1 MTPVYDVEE
10 FLPVEPGLYE
20 AELTKIMEKTS
31 FFTNENEE
39 EERRRYW
46 QWLFGIKNDDEYEGR
61 TLSANVGD
69 AFGPRSKQRQ
79 WVEAML
85 GRELKAGEK
94 FNTDDLIGGVYHI
107 TVHHKKKGD
116 KTYAEITSVN
126 KIRRCKGTK
135 KAAAPAPEPELSAGD
150 EAEMNAALG

>member
-94 FNTDDLIGGVYHI
+94 FITDD
-107 TVHHKKKGD
+107 HKKKGD

-126 KIRRCKGTK
+126 KIRRSKGTK